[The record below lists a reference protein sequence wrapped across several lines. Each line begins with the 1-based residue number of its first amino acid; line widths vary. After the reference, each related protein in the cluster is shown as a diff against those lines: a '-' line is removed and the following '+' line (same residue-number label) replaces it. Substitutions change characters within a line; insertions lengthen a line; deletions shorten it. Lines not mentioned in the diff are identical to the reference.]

1 MLIWSANKKISK
13 NLHTEII
20 NRVQVNYKNKKK
32 FYSSYHTLHESN
44 KNFKDILVPYY
55 MNLIEEMMR
64 DLGMFKRT
72 TYTYNLWVQMYNSE
86 TTTHDPHEH
95 FSGTTDKS
103 YDYFLGKE
111 IISFNH
117 IIDASNNKCFYFLDD
132 DNNKIYPDHQESGDF
147 FAWPPWRIHGVDKVQ
162 EPNVN
167 RLIVAGNIWLDSY
180 VKSPPPDDVYNAMV
194 RTLN

>member
-1 MLIWSANKKISK
+1 MNSAVEHLSAIYLANGYQNEYENYDNFDGS
-13 NLHTEII
+13 T
-20 NRVQVNYKNKKK
+20 VQRY
-32 FYSSYHTLHESN
+32 L
-44 KNFKDILVPYY
+44 NFGGID
-55 MNLIEEMMR
+55 
-64 DLGMFKRT
+64 
-72 TYTYNLWVQMYNSE
+72 
-86 TTTHDPHEH
+86 

-103 YDYFLGKE
+103 YSYFLGKE

-132 DNNKIYPDHQESGDF
+132 DNNKIYPDQQESGDF